1 MTYLASQRRTC
12 QKREKKV
19 GAKGSKSEIRRVS
32 NTIQPRMSHLSIG
45 TKCYQA
51 SPFNFVFIQYIIAI
65 VLIVFF
71 LPFFLLKILSTILLN
86 IFFSEKSTMN

>member
-19 GAKGSKSEIRRVS
+19 GAKSKSEIRRIS
-32 NTIQPRMSHLSIG
+32 NTKQPRMSHLSIG

-86 IFFSEKSTMN
+86 IFFSEKNTMN